1 MSATPD
7 FFISYNSADQGWAEW
22 IGWQL
27 EKAGYIVVIQAWDFR
42 PGSNFVLEMDRAAGD
57 AKRTLVVL
65 SPHFVASRFTQPEW
79 AAAFAKDPT
88 GTHRTIVP
96 VLIAETEIPGGL
108 LDQIVHINLIGL
120 DPDAAASTLIAGL
133 NPGRSKPSS
142 EPAFPGAATGVPRSA
157 SAFDPGLDWRTV
169 GEDLRADT
177 RDSILPRGWPTS
189 GPATLEISLI
199 PVEGQ
204 AMLVSHLQTIST
216 ELVGVGRD
224 GGLFPPTAA
233 VDAGY
238 DSSVAY
244 ARAAGS
250 RDGDAAGLLV
260 TRGGQRT
267 AWITL
272 PHDGLGSI
280 VDADQLIPRVSQV
293 LHLLMVVEA
302 PLAERYAFT
311 VTVQPEMMVIVGDS
325 STIGRRNSASM
336 RTGRGASFPTS
347 MPDSVRGGAIS
358 THADE
363 LAGEV
368 VARVLTAL
376 R

>member
-27 EKAGYIVVIQAWDFR
+27 EKAGYTVVVQAWDFR
-42 PGSNFVLEMDRAAGD
+42 PGSNFVMEMDRAAGD

-65 SPHFVASRFTQPEW
+65 SPRFVASRFTQPEW

-120 DPDAAASTLIAGL
+120 DPDAASSTLIAGL
-133 NPGRSKPSS
+133 NPGRSKPSR
-142 EPAFPGAATGVPRSA
+142 EPAFPGTKTEGPRIE
-157 SAFDPGLDWRTV
+157 SAFDAGLDWRTV
-169 GEDLRADT
+169 GEELQADA
-177 RDSILPRGWPTS
+177 RDNVLPRGWPTS
-189 GPATLEISLI
+189 GPATLEISLV
-199 PVEGQ
+199 PVEAQ
-204 AMLVSHLQTIST
+204 SMLVSHLQAISA
-216 ELVGVGRD
+216 ELVRVGRD
-224 GGLFPPTAA
+224 GGLFPSTAA
-233 VDAGY
+233 VDAGH
-238 DSSVAY
+238 DASIAY
-244 ARAAGS
+244 ARVAGS
-250 RDGDAAGLLV
+250 RDGDAAGILV

-280 VDADQLIPRVSQV
+280 VDADQLTPRVSQV
-293 LHLLMVVEA
+293 LHLLAVIDV

-325 STIGRRNSASM
+325 STVSRRNSASL
-336 RTGRGASFPTS
+336 RTGRGASFPTP
-347 MPDSVRGGAIS
+347 MPDSVRGAAIS
-358 THADE
+358 ARADE
-363 LAGEV
+363 LATEV

-376 R
+376 A